1 MGGSTRGSRMERSP
15 STASVGSRQHSRV
28 AIQRQVE
35 QTIKVEAKKRDRQF
49 HKHHDALRAEE
60 TGYMQEIDAFLDYRK
75 QSASEKKQE
84 VFQRW
89 DKEVFKKIQEEVNE
103 KLGGVS

>member
-1 MGGSTRGSRMERSP
+1 MLKNHTPNR
-15 STASVGSRQHSRV
+15 RQPAAKIAARRKKSELDFEQSRV

-60 TGYMQEIDAFLDYRK
+60 TGYMQEIDAFLDYRYFASCLPPSTV
-75 QSASEKKQE
+75 SARRLK
-84 VFQRW
+84 
-89 DKEVFKKIQEEVNE
+89 
-103 KLGGVS
+103 